1 MKSVEVSYQSGEDG
15 HILDDAATGSRPA
28 SPSDDEDEDEEEC
41 EQQNASVGRK
51 LWTFFTT

>member
-28 SPSDDEDEDEEEC
+28 TPSDNDEDEEEY